1 MPRQE
6 RLSLY
11 KSLTESK
18 RPRQTFLAQQHEVYY
33 GPANIRV
40 AEAPSNDMALEL
52 SLALNLAV
60 HDWTERCKDGA

>member
-18 RPRQTFLAQQHEVYY
+18 RPRQTFLARQHQVYF
-33 GPANIRV
+33 GAANALV
-40 AEAPSNDMALEL
+40 AEAPSDEMALEL

-60 HDWTERCKDGA
+60 HDWTERCKDDS

>member
-18 RPRQTFLAQQHEVYY
+18 RPRQTFIARQRQIYFA
-33 GPANIRV
+33 ANDSLV
-40 AEAPSNDMALEL
+40 AEAPNEDMALEL
-52 SLALNLAV
+52 SLALNLSV
-60 HDWTERCKDGA
+60 HDWHERCKETP

>member
-18 RPRQTFLAQQHEVYY
+18 RPRQTF
-33 GPANIRV
+33 V
-40 AEAPSNDMALEL
+40 AEQHQVYFAPEHILVAESPNNDMALEL

-60 HDWTERCKDGA
+60 HDWNERCKEAP